1 LNQKNINY
9 LLAGIILFAGVL
21 SYYFYEKGL
30 YFDNKENFIS
40 NYTLNFKKDSTLIT
54 SFDFLDNIQKQ
65 STVEKS
71 GFNITIYKK
80 DSLVFWNKEESG
92 AQKSPNLFRSFV
104 VGAYKY
110 SIVLDVAQNESIRSK
125 TSDFIL
131 FWLWLFGVAMI
142 YIFAYN
148 ADQFI
153 NVFPDNK
160 FKNSV
165 LIMIASIVIIYM
177 VAFFSGQYIFEF
189 SASYNQHHNESAT
202 ISLWQFGI
210 NFLSIAF
217 LFIHLHKPVCR
228 QKLIILKPKLKYFTA
243 SVCLSL
249 LVYYL
254 IVCIEIILANGIV
267 VIKTEELL
275 NIGYGE
281 FTFFIL
287 VSTHL
292 FLLIY
297 LARQF
302 FFSSPIVVKVWVKTL
317 YFSIPLCCITFVFI
331 MMGCKTNTI
340 GIVLFMMTIFLLLDL
355 YFEYFDINLGF
366 LMTAV
371 MVFSIFASS
380 LLFKNALRKDDAL
393 IEITSRNIYKDIHKN
408 DLAKLIVI
416 NDSIVN
422 STLFPSLSN
431 LPYPQNID
439 VNDLTSFIAGQQL
452 KYLEFYTISKIY
464 CYDKKGY
471 SLALNQISNRDKIN
485 NLLSN
490 SEEVSKH
497 IYYSPIDQTPLLYY
511 IIDNIAEPTNPIHLS
526 ILFVPNKQKQVIL
539 PYKTSLAVYKDNVLI
554 KAYNDEGYY
563 PKIMDEQAKSNL
575 LSIDKIGK
583 YSIVKKQPKRFI
595 TRFLPIVTLF
605 IAIIGLLLLLL
616 IAVNSIFNFI
626 SEKHHLSFNTK
637 KSLRSRFQTTIISLI
652 LLSFTLIGGTTAF
665 YYHKL
670 YALKNTESFTT
681 LLNLITKEIQTELP
695 EVDEARN
702 DTRLEKIFSRLQN
715 MHPLPMAFYTEGGE
729 KIMETEDFKNAPQR
743 LLKSHLRQLATENK
757 LKNVKVISNVYAE
770 NQVIIPVY
778 NSQNAIS
785 GCFLTEDSKQES
797 RYVGLFDFISTLL
810 TVCVFLFLTALAL
823 SMIISTPMTRSL
835 KNLAQR
841 LKTYKLGK
849 TNESLEWKNPD
860 EIGALIDNFNKMQV
874 ELNQSA
880 DLLSKTQRDLAWRE
894 MAKQV
899 AHEIK
904 NPLTPMKLS
913 IQHMQMAASSANE
926 AKMKNL
932 IAKTSVTIL
941 EQIENLTQ
949 IADEFSS
956 FGTLPKASND
966 TIILNE
972 VVEHIHDLFRKR
984 EDMDIQMD
992 EPMNEIFV
1000 FADKNQLVR
1009 ILNNIVKN
1017 ATQSIPENIRGKI
1030 NIELSQNDQMAIIK
1044 VSDNGVG
1051 IDEAMK
1057 EKVFTPNFTTKSS
1070 GTGLGLAISANMIE
1084 SMNGRIYFNSPNEMN
1099 GTDFFIELPLVRSV
1113 NGVDEVSLD

>member
-1 LNQKNINY
+1 MNQKHLNY
-9 LLAGIILFAGVL
+9 FLAGIILFASVL

-30 YFDNKENFIS
+30 YFDKKENFIA
-40 NYTLNFKKDSTLIT
+40 NYKVNYLKDSTTII
-54 SFDFLDNIQKQ
+54 SDDFLNNIEKQ
-65 STVEKS
+65 SDIEKS
-71 GFNITIYKK
+71 EFNITIFKK
-80 DSLVFWNKEESG
+80 DSLVFWNKEENASHK
-92 AQKSPNLFRSFV
+92 APNLFKSFSA
-104 VGAYKY
+104 GKYKY
-110 SIVLDVAQNESIRSK
+110 NIVLDVSQTDTFRAKSK
-125 TSDFIL
+125 DFVI
-131 FWLWLFGVAMI
+131 FWIWFLGLSLMFMAAFAVDQYLVLIPGHWL
-142 YIFAYN
+142 
-148 ADQFI
+148 
-153 NVFPDNK
+153 
-160 FKNSV
+160 KNSFLILV
-165 LIMIASIVIIYM
+165 LSLTALY
-177 VAFFSGQYIFEF
+177 ALAYFSGHSIFEF
-189 SASYNQHHNESAT
+189 STIYNVKKGDDLPL
-202 ISLWQFGI
+202 SLWQFGI
-210 NFLSIAF
+210 NFLTITYVF
-217 LFIHLHKPVCR
+217 LHLHKSAYR
-228 QKLIILKPKLKYFTA
+228 QKLKTINPGLRYVIA
-243 SVCLSL
+243 SVSLSV
-249 LVYYL
+249 LVFYL
-254 IVCIEIILANGIV
+254 IACIEIILANANIS
-267 VIKTEELL
+267 IKTEELL

-281 FTFFIL
+281 FTFFVL
-287 VSTHL
+287 VAMHL
-292 FLLIY
+292 FLIIY

-302 FFSSPIVVKVWVKTL
+302 FFASPIILKVWMKTV
-317 YFSIPLCCITFVFI
+317 YFSVPLILVTLVFI
-331 MMGCKTNTI
+331 MLGYKTNTV
-340 GIVLFMMTIFLLLDL
+340 GVVLFIMMIFLLLDL
-355 YFEYFDINLGF
+355 YFEYFDINLSF
-366 LMTAV
+366 LMSAV
-371 MVFSIFASS
+371 MVFSVFASS
-380 LLFKNALRKDDAL
+380 LLYRNALRIDEAMT
-393 IEITSRNIYKDIHKN
+393 EVASRNIYLDMDKN
-408 DLAKLIVI
+408 DLEKLKVI

-439 VNDLTSFIAGQQL
+439 VNDLTSFIAKQQIEE
-452 KYLEFYTISKIY
+452 LESYTIGKIY

-485 NLLSN
+485 NLLAI
-490 SEEVSKH
+490 SEEVSEH
-497 IYYSPIDQTPLLYY
+497 VYYSPIDQTPLLYY

-526 ILFVPNKQKQVIL
+526 ILFTPKKPNVVRL
-539 PYKTSLAVYKDNVLI
+539 PYKTSLAVYKDKTLV
-554 KAYNDEGYY
+554 KTYNDEGYF
-563 PKIMDEQAKSNL
+563 PKLLDEQNATNL
-575 LSIDKIGK
+575 TEVNKIGQ
-583 YSIVKKQPKRFI
+583 YTLVMKKSKPFI
-595 TRFLPIVTLF
+595 ARFLPMVTLF
-605 IAIIGLLLLLL
+605 IAIIGMLLLML
-616 IAVNSIFNFI
+616 IAVNSILNFI
-626 SEKHHLSFNTK
+626 SERHHLSFNTK

-665 YYHKL
+665 YYNKL
-670 YALKNTESFTT
+670 YTLKNKESFTT

-715 MHPLPMAFYTEGGE
+715 MHPLPMAFYNEGGE
-729 KIMETEDFKNAPQR
+729 KILETDDFSNAPQR
-743 LLKSHLRQLATENK
+743 LLKSHLRQLASENK

-778 NSQNAIS
+778 NSQNAVS

-823 SMIISTPMTRSL
+823 SMIISTPMTHSL

-913 IQHMQMAASSANE
+913 IQHMQMAASTADQE
-926 AKMKNL
+926 KMKNL
-932 IAKTSVTIL
+932 ISKTSVTIL

-966 TIILNE
+966 TIVLNE

-1017 ATQSIPENIRGKI
+1017 ATQSIPENMRGRI

-1051 IDEAMK
+1051 ISEAMK

-1099 GTDFFIELPLVRSV
+1099 GTDFFIELPLVRNITS
-1113 NGVDEVSLD
+1113 NDEVSLD